1 MFNPDV
7 ELEDNLAEMNEAIE
21 NVKSGEV
28 TYAIK
33 DTTYDGLEIK
43 KMNIWVFLEKI
54 FVYLV
59 QIVWKQQKNCW
70 IKC

>member
-1 MFNPDV
+1 
-7 ELEDNLAEMNEAIE
+7 MNEAIE

-43 KMNIWVFLEKI
+43 KR
-54 FVYLV
+54 
-59 QIVWKQQKNCW
+59 
-70 IKC
+70 